1 VCLGFIVDVPRRP
14 ADRPRVVL
22 KAMLLSAVLA
32 LEFAP
37 GASAQSPVRTDRFEV
52 DGVHVTME
60 YVDERIAA
68 LHPRA
73 QTLVR
78 DAWPRVVALFGG
90 PPQTA
95 TRTPYDAFIVTLS
108 YGQGEGRSDPQRITL
123 RTTPETLVFGY
134 STWEDAVLHELLHF
148 WNANTFRSV
157 SERELW
163 FSEGVTEYYA
173 LRIARELGLLS
184 AEQLA
189 AHLVTL
195 VGHYMS
201 DAGIGTIPVAGAVTR
216 SQHYFLMYAGG
227 ATAAA
232 VLDFDI
238 RLATGGARSF
248 ADVLRS
254 MYRKYDAGTRRYS
267 NADLRA
273 ELEAIAGKSYADFF
287 ARYIE
292 GTEIIPVGRYFSLTD
307 VYFLDVPQRFDRN
320 SAKGRT
326 LRDMFAV
333 P

>member
-1 VCLGFIVDVPRRP
+1 MAERKRAQKANSF
-14 ADRPRVVL
+14 VL
-22 KAMLLSAVLA
+22 KAMLVSAALA
-32 LEFAP
+32 LAFAS
-37 GASAQSPVRTDRFEV
+37 GASAQTPVRTDRFEV

-90 PPQTA
+90 PPRTA
-95 TRTPYDAFIVTLS
+95 TRAPYDAFIVTLS

-148 WNANTFRSV
+148 WNANTFHSV

-195 VGHYMS
+195 VGHYKS

-216 SQHYFLMYAGG
+216 SQHC
-227 ATAAA
+227 
-232 VLDFDI
+232 
-238 RLATGGARSF
+238 GGARF
-248 ADVLRS
+248 RHPAVDRGRTQLR
-254 MYRKYDAGTRRYS
+254 
-267 NADLRA
+267 
-273 ELEAIAGKSYADFF
+273 
-287 ARYIE
+287 
-292 GTEIIPVGRYFSLTD
+292 GRPS
-307 VYFLDVPQRFDRN
+307 VDVPQ
-320 SAKGRT
+320 
-326 LRDMFAV
+326 V
-333 P
+333 